1 MKKVLFVCV
10 HNSGRSQMAHAFLKR
25 SGKLIVEADS
35 AGIMPGSEVDPVVVE
50 AMKEVGIDISENP
63 PRLITQD
70 IVDDCDEVITMGC
83 SIDEACPAKF
93 IVSEDWGLADPK
105 GQHIGEVRRIR
116 DEISSKVIDLL
127 ERLR

>member
-1 MKKVLFVCV
+1 
-10 HNSGRSQMAHAFLKR
+10 MAKAFLER
-25 SGKLIVEADS
+25 SGNQLIEADS
-35 AGIMPGSEVDPVVVE
+35 AGTMPANDVDSVVVE
-50 AMKEVGIDISENP
+50 VMKEVGIDISGNR

-70 IVDDCDEVITMGC
+70 IVDDCDKVITMGC

-116 DEISSKVIDLL
+116 DEISLKVIDLL
-127 ERLR
+127 ERL